1 MNELQ
6 GLLEKGPQLGLCIMY
21 PAAGIIERIGAD
33 WDWLWIDGQHGELG
47 YGDVLA
53 AVRASELV
61 GRPAVVRV
69 PGHEAGEIGK
79 ALDTVAAGLMVPMVD
94 NAEQARRIVQAA
106 KFPPLGAR
114 SYGGRRPVDRLGRG
128 YANRDQ
134 PQPLL
139 ICQIETPEGLK
150 NVDEIAAVDGVDV
163 VFFGADDMALRAGMP
178 MDQPRPPG
186 VFDEAQRQVAQAA
199 KRHGKFAGGVFRAPT
214 ALQLAVG
221 LGHRLIVS
229 EGDMMLLSEG
239 SKKNSDTLHDLL
251 RRG

>member
-1 MNELQ
+1 
-6 GLLEKGPQLGLCIMY
+6 
-21 PAAGIIERIGAD
+21 
-33 WDWLWIDGQHGELG
+33 
-47 YGDVLA
+47 
-53 AVRASELV
+53 
-61 GRPAVVRV
+61 
-69 PGHEAGEIGK
+69 
-79 ALDTVAAGLMVPMVD
+79 MVPMVD

-186 VFDEAQRQVAQAA
+186 IFDEAQRQVAEAA
-199 KRHGKFAGGVFRAPT
+199 KRHGRFAGGVFRAPT
-214 ALQLAVG
+214 ALQFAIG
-221 LGHRLIVS
+221 LGHRLIVC
-229 EGDMMLLSEG
+229 EGDMLLLSEG
-239 SKKNSDTLHDLL
+239 SKKNSDTLHELL